1 MFNLGWTEILLIV
14 LVIMLLFGR
23 GKVSGLMGDFGK
35 GIKNFRKGLS
45 DADED
50 IAEEARRREEKRL
63 SQDASLSDAA
73 PRKDD
78 AAKN

>member
-1 MFNLGWTEILLIV
+1 VFNLGWTEILLIV

-50 IAEEARRREEKRL
+50 LAEEARRREEKRL
-63 SQDASLSDAA
+63 NQDASLSDAA

-78 AAKN
+78 AAKS